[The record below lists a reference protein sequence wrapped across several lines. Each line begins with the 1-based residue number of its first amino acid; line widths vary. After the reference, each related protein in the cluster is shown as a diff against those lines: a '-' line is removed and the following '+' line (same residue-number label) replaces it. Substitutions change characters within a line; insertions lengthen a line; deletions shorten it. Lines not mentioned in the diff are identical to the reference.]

1 MEERCALATELAQV
15 LDTVR
20 QLEAHMG
27 VKGGANGGE
36 TCRAL
41 VSSMRSSVD
50 RSIRIAMS
58 SCCVEGR
65 VLGAPESPPP
75 SADGSPRS
83 GGSDQAADS
92 RCRGADAAGQY
103 KKRKTQPKWS
113 TQVRV
118 NSVKDVGPLDDGFS
132 WRKYGQKDILGAK
145 YPRAYFRCTHRH
157 TQGCYASKQVQRAH
171 GDPLL
176 FDVVYHGNHTCAQGK
191 HCNSQRPQPAASG
204 EHWQPQPQPAGG
216 QERISVGLKAEGG
229 APGVAAPFSFPSK
242 QARAHTGSDFPAG
255 CAITASPFM
264 SPATSEC
271 KVGCRNVP
279 DPELTSTTE
288 SPMGDMDFMLQ
299 LSDADFLDNSRYL

>member
-27 VKGGANGGE
+27 VKGGADRGE

-50 RSIRIAMS
+50 RSIHIAMS
-58 SCCVEGR
+58 SCCV
-65 VLGAPESPPP
+65 VLGAPESPP

-92 RCRGADAAGQY
+92 PCRGAHAAGPGQS

-118 NSVKDVGPLDDGFS
+118 NSVEDVGPLDDGFS

-176 FDVVYHGNHTCAQGK
+176 FDVVYHGNHTCPQGK
-191 HCNSQRPQPAASG
+191 HCNGQRPQPAASG
-204 EHWQPQPQPAGG
+204 EHRQPQPAGG
-216 QERISVGLKAEGG
+216 QERITVGQKTEG
-229 APGVAAPFSFPSK
+229 GVAAPFSFPSK
-242 QARAHTGSDFPAG
+242 QAGANTGSDFQAG
-255 CAITASPFM
+255 CATTASPFM

-271 KVGCRNVP
+271 KAF
-279 DPELTSTTE
+279 TTE

-299 LSDADFLDNSRYL
+299 LADADFLDNSRYL